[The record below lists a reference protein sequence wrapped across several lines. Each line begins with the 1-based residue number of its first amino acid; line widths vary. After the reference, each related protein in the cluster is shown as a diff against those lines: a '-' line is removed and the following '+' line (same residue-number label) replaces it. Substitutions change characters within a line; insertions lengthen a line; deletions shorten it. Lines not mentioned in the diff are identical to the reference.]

1 MNAQISNLTLAA
13 VTALGVAMGVM
24 TARAAADKNIIDTAV
39 AAGQFKTLATALSAA
54 GLADTLKG
62 QGPFTVFAPTDQA
75 FAKLPPGTLDSLLK
89 KENKD
94 QLTAILTY
102 HVVPGELMAADAA
115 KLKQAKTVN
124 GKTVRV
130 NLSNGKIMVNDAT
143 VTGADIPASNGVIH
157 IIDSVILPPGS

>member
-1 MNAQISNLTLAA
+1 MNGQISNLTLAA

-24 TARAAADKNIIDTAV
+24 TARAAADKNIIETAV

-115 KLKQAKTVN
+115 KLKEAKTVN

-130 NLSNGKIMVNDAT
+130 NLSHGKIMVNDAT

>member
-1 MNAQISNLTLAA
+1 MNGQISNLTLAA

-115 KLKQAKTVN
+115 KLKEAKTVN

>member
-1 MNAQISNLTLAA
+1 MT
-13 VTALGVAMGVM
+13 VGV
-24 TARAAADKNIIDTAV
+24 RAIVRA
-39 AAGQFKTLATALSAA
+39 
-54 GLADTLKG
+54 
-62 QGPFTVFAPTDQA
+62 
-75 FAKLPPGTLDSLLK
+75 
-89 KENKD
+89 KD

-102 HVVPGELMAADAA
+102 HVVPGELMAADTA
-115 KLKQAKTVN
+115 KLKEAKTVN

>member
-1 MNAQISNLTLAA
+1 MNGQISNLPLAA

-62 QGPFTVFAPTDQA
+62 QGPLTVFAPTDQA

-94 QLTAILTY
+94 QLTAILY

-115 KLKQAKTVN
+115 KLKEAKTVN

-130 NLSNGKIMVNDAT
+130 HLSNGKIMVNDAT

>member
-1 MNAQISNLTLAA
+1 
-13 VTALGVAMGVM
+13 MGVM

-115 KLKQAKTVN
+115 KLKEAKTVN